1 MSNGVYMVHQRF
13 SPVPTFTVLENLF
26 LIVKRGFTS
35 SLAKLNYED
44 TELRAKELI
53 KTLGLDIPLN
63 IPMENLSLGIKQ
75 RAEILKALV
84 VGANVLISDESTSF
98 LTPYGVKKLFRF
110 IKDLSSRGAWR

>member
-1 MSNGVYMVHQRF
+1 
-13 SPVPTFTVLENLF
+13 
-26 LIVKRGFTS
+26 
-35 SLAKLNYED
+35 
-44 TELRAKELI
+44 
-53 KTLGLDIPLN
+53 
-63 IPMENLSLGIKQ
+63 MENLSLGIKQ